1 MKMTKIQKRKIAGAA
16 ILLSPFVSLFLIA
29 LYQAVV
35 FVGLSLTIVSIV
47 AVILMLV
54 LGFAGLNLLDG
65 NHPFLMDNPHDDN
78 E

>member
-1 MKMTKIQKRKIAGAA
+1 MKMTKVQKRKIAGAA
-16 ILLSPFVSLFLIA
+16 ILLSPFVFLFLIA

-35 FVGLSLTIVSIV
+35 FVGLFLTIVSIV
-47 AVILMLV
+47 VLVLLLV

-65 NHPFLMDNPHDDN
+65 NHPFLMDDPHDD